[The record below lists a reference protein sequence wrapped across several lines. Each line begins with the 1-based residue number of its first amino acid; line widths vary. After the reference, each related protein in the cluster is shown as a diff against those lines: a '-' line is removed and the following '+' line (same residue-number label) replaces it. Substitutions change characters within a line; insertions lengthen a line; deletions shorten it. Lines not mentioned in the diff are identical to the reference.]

1 MISVTGICVGSNV
14 GVIGADVNV
23 GGGVAVTGLGA
34 AADTEI
40 VVAATAVVAASDGNG
55 GAVGGAQALR
65 VMVRTKISALT
76 FLGIIV

>member
-1 MISVTGICVGSNV
+1 MISVIGTDVGPDV

-40 VVAATAVVAASDGNG
+40 VVAVTAVVAVSVDNG
-55 GAVGGAQALR
+55 GAAGGAQAVR
-65 VMVRTKISALT
+65 VMVRTKISALAI
-76 FLGIIV
+76 LSIIV